1 MRYFLLILLTGLISC
16 SSDDEV
22 PSVYTSNEVIYSL
35 EAGSQFPIS
44 GTATVKERTTGD
56 LEFIIQLNGTDGD
69 IEHPVHL
76 HYGDVSTPD
85 AEIAAMLNPVFGET
99 GQSITV
105 FNKLGDETPFSFEY
119 LENFNGHIK
128 VHQDSGPNKDVIL
141 AYGNIGIASSQ
152 STNGRI
158 SIAICKSE

>member
-1 MRYFLLILLTGLISC
+1 MRHLLVLLLAGLISC
-16 SSDDEV
+16 SSDDET
-22 PSVYTSNEVIYSL
+22 PDLYTSNEVIYML

-44 GTATVKERTTGD
+44 GTATVKERTSGD
-56 LEFIIQLNGTDGD
+56 LEFIIQLNNTDGD

-76 HYGDVSTPD
+76 HYGDISTPD

-105 FNKLGDETPFSFEY
+105 LNQLGDETAFTFED
-119 LENFNGHIK
+119 LQSFNGHIK

-141 AYGNIGIASSQ
+141 AYGNVGIATTQ
-152 STNGRI
+152 SVNGRI
-158 SIAICKSE
+158 SIAVCKSK